1 MSEQLIGYIL
11 GALIVIG
18 LNGIIFLVMW
28 LRIQRRS
35 KKEGAIIW
43 ARIDKMLKEMEEKSG
58 KTTQKSKG

>member
-18 LNGIIFLVMW
+18 FNGIFYLVMW

-35 KKEGAIIW
+35 KKEWAIIW
-43 ARIDKMLKEMEEKSG
+43 ARIDKMLKEMEERNG